1 MRLETDFPDHRNGRF
16 SREPVPSHWP
26 RNVRQLSLKGS
37 ALFGINEETGNLY
50 WDGKLIQTT
59 NRLGNFERGL
69 GIALTSAIVVMAILD
84 AAGFF
89 FGR

>member
-1 MRLETDFPDHRNGRF
+1 
-16 SREPVPSHWP
+16 
-26 RNVRQLSLKGS
+26 LSLKGS

-50 WDGKLIQTT
+50 WDGKLIQTS

-69 GIALTSAIVVMAILD
+69 GIVLTTAIVVMAILD